1 MLGAIAL
8 AFAFPKASQAWL
20 APLGAAGLF
29 WAWQRLSWKRAFFA
43 GWFAGIIFF
52 AIGYS
57 WFTYTVGG
65 YVGPFAFGIVAIPA
79 GVHALT
85 FAVSAL
91 FFKAAVR
98 YGPMW
103 LAPLAGA
110 AVFTVFEWLKSIGVI
125 GIPFAQIGYTQTGS
139 PLGLFAAYIGCF
151 GVTFV
156 VMLLGA
162 YIAQAILLRRA
173 AGLAVVVFT
182 VAAAWVLC
190 YIAWPAHHMPTPTM
204 RVAAIQGNVPQ
215 SLKATNLQLSVDRY
229 VALTKKAAPLHA
241 QLIVWPETV
250 ILTELNF
257 TTAYWNMKSLTYE
270 QRTDLQQREALAI
283 QLRSQFSGLAR
294 TLHTELVVGS
304 QDLHFGSE
312 GLREYNALFTYGSD
326 GRLVSVYDKRQL
338 VPFAESLPAPAIFSW
353 LPYANLIGRFGHG
366 TADAVVPAGTMRFAP
381 LICWESAF
389 ADLVHAQIQ
398 NGAQFL
404 VIPTDDAWFGP
415 SSGTYQHAQI
425 AQMRAIESGEWVI
438 QAASTGISGI
448 VAPDGTWVEHTGLDR
463 EAIVAGTIGLP
474 PGSLFARIGP
484 DPVMYALVGV
494 YVVIVLGGVALT
506 PRRARGRSI
515 PHDDNAFD
523 TSR

>member
-1 MLGAIAL
+1 MLGAISL

-20 APLGAAGLF
+20 APLGAAALF

-65 YVGPFAFGIVAIPA
+65 YVGSLAFALVFIPA
-79 GVHALT
+79 AVHGLA
-85 FAVSAL
+85 FAGAAIL
-91 FFKAAVR
+91 FKIAVR
-98 YGPMW
+98 YAPAL

-110 AVFTVFEWLKSIGVI
+110 AIFAVFEWLKSIGVI

-139 PLGLFAAYIGCF
+139 PLGVFAAYVGCF

-162 YIAQAILLRRA
+162 YIAHAVTTRRA
-173 AGLAVVVFT
+173 AALATVVAL
-182 VAAAWVLC
+182 VAASWGVC
-190 YIAWPAHHMPTPTM
+190 YSFWPARYAPAPFM

-215 SLKATNLQLSVDRY
+215 SLKATNLQLSIDRY
-229 VALTKKAAPLHA
+229 IALTKQAAPLHA

-257 TTAYWNMKSLTYE
+257 TTAYWNMRTLTME
-270 QRTDLQQREALAI
+270 QRTDLQSREALAT
-283 QLRSQFSGLAR
+283 QLRSQFSALAR
-294 TLHTELVVGS
+294 SLHTELVVGS
-304 QDLHFGSE
+304 QDMHYGSE
-312 GLREYNALFTYGSD
+312 GLKEYNALFTYGRNGTLID
-326 GRLVSVYDKRQL
+326 VYDKRQL
-338 VPFAESLPAPAIFSW
+338 VPFAESLPAPALFSW

-366 TADAVVPAGTMRFAP
+366 AVDAVVPAGAMSFAP

-389 ADLVHAQIQ
+389 SDLVHAQIQ
-398 NGAQFL
+398 KGAQFL

-448 VAPDGTWVEHTGLDR
+448 IAPDGTWTEHTQLDR
-463 EAIVAGTIGLP
+463 QAIVAGTIGLP
-474 PGSLFARIGP
+474 AGSLFARIGP
-484 DPVMYALVGV
+484 NPVMFTLVGV
-494 YVVIVLGGVALT
+494 YVLIVFCGAFAKLG
-506 PRRARGRSI
+506 RRSRG
-515 PHDDNAFD
+515 
-523 TSR
+523 SR

>member
-1 MLGAIAL
+1 LRSIGTSVRAPELLVSMLGALAL
-8 AFAFPKASQAWL
+8 AFAFPKTSQAWL

-79 GVHALT
+79 AVHALT

-91 FFKAAVR
+91 LFKVAVR
-98 YGPMW
+98 CAPAW

-110 AVFTVFEWLKSIGVI
+110 AVFTVFEWLKSIGII

-162 YIAQAILLRRA
+162 YIAHAVLIRRA
-173 AGLAVVVFT
+173 GALAAVVLL
-182 VAAAWVLC
+182 VAAAWAVC
-190 YIAWPAHHMPTPTM
+190 YSVWPARHASAPTM

-229 VALTKKAAPLHA
+229 ITLTKRAAPLHA

-257 TTAYWNMKSLTYE
+257 TTAYWNMRALTNE
-270 QRTDLQQREALAI
+270 QQTDLRQREAFAVN
-283 QLRSQFSGLAR
+283 LRSQFSDLAR
-294 TLHTELVVGS
+294 SLHSELVVGS

-312 GLREYNALFTYGSD
+312 GLKEYNALFTYGPD
-326 GRLVSVYDKRQL
+326 GTPISVYDKRQL
-338 VPFAESLPAPAIFSW
+338 VPFAESLPAPALFSW

-366 TADAVVPAGTMRFAP
+366 NVDAVVPAGTMRFAP

-389 ADLVHAQIQ
+389 ADLVHAQIRG
-398 NGAQFL
+398 GAQFL

-448 VAPDGTWVEHTGLDR
+448 IAPDGTWTEHTALDR
-463 EAIVAGTIGLP
+463 EAIVAGGIGPP

-484 DPVMYALVGV
+484 DPVMYSLIGV
-494 YVVIVLGGVALT
+494 YFFILVVGI
-506 PRRARGRSI
+506 ARGKKG
-515 PHDDNAFD
+515 
-523 TSR
+523 

>member
-8 AFAFPKASQAWL
+8 AFAFPNASQAWL
-20 APLGAAGLF
+20 APLGAAALF
-29 WAWQRLSWKRAFFA
+29 WAWQRLSWKRSFLT
-43 GWFAGIIFF
+43 GWFAGAIFF
-52 AIGYS
+52 AISYS

-65 YVGPFAFGIVAIPA
+65 YVGSLAFGIVIIPA
-79 GVHALT
+79 GVHALA
-85 FAVSAL
+85 FACSAL
-91 FFKAAVR
+91 LFKVALR
-98 YGPMW
+98 Y
-103 LAPLAGA
+103 APPWIAPAAGA
-110 AVFTVFEWLKSIGVI
+110 AGFTICEWLKSIGIV

-139 PLGLFAAYIGCF
+139 PLGLFAAYIGCY

-162 YIAQAILLRRA
+162 YIAQAIVRRRA
-173 AGLAVVVFT
+173 PALAASVAIVVASWLV
-182 VAAAWVLC
+182 C
-190 YIAWPAHHMPTPTM
+190 YAAWPARHSTRPTM

-229 VALTKKAAPLHA
+229 VALTKRAAPLHA

-257 TTAYWNMKSLTYE
+257 TTAYWNMRTLTQD
-270 QRTDLQQREALAI
+270 QRSDLQQREADARRLHT
-283 QLRSQFSGLAR
+283 QFSQLAR
-294 TLHTELVVGS
+294 SLKTELVVGS
-304 QDLHFGSE
+304 QDLHYGSE
-312 GLREYNALFTYGSD
+312 GLKEYNALFTYAPNGA
-326 GRLVSVYDKRQL
+326 LVDVYDKRQL
-338 VPFAESLPAPAIFSW
+338 VPFAESLPAPAIMSW

-366 TADAVVPAGTMRFAP
+366 MIDAVVPAGRMKFAP

-448 VAPDGTWVEHTGLDR
+448 IAPDGTWVEHTALDR
-463 EAIVAGTIGLP
+463 EAIVAGTIGYP

-484 DPVMYALVGV
+484 TAVMFALVGV
-494 YVVIVLGGVALT
+494 YLLIVGLGIVRQA
-506 PRRARGRSI
+506 
-515 PHDDNAFD
+515 HDDK
-523 TSR
+523 S